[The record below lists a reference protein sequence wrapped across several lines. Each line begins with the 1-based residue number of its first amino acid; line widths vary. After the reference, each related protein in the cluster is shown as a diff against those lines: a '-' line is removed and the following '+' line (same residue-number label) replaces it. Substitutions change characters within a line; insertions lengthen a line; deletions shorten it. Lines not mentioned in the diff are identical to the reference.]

1 MDRNVVITGIGVLS
15 PIGIGRNDYWKGLFQ
30 GKTGF
35 EEISLFDA
43 SPFHVSLGG
52 EISDFDPLAF
62 LGKKGLRELDRSTR
76 LLCSAARL
84 AIDDGRLDL
93 IDTAAYSTGVSIGAT
108 FGSLHSIVQFDRSR
122 LLEGPKAVN
131 PSLFPNTVINSPAS
145 HVSIRFGIK
154 GFNTTI
160 STGFC
165 ASLDAVIYAADFIR
179 LNRAEA
185 VLAGGVE
192 EFCEET
198 FFGFHKLGCLSGLDG
213 SEAVCRPFDAKRNG
227 VILSEGAAI
236 VILENERQAIN
247 RNATV
252 YAHVMGYGNVFDPA
266 ADWNFKHPGQGL
278 KNAIAYAL
286 KEAALVPEEIDY
298 ICSCSNS
305 TIGLDRMESKVI
317 KNIFGQRAY
326 TIPVSSIKSMIGE
339 TLSASGVLALVAAVG
354 AIQNG
359 RIPPTMNYRNADPD
373 CNLDYVP
380 NQSRPGAIRT
390 VLVTSTDPYG
400 QNSAVI
406 IGK

>member
-1 MDRNVVITGIGVLS
+1 MDRDVVITGIGVLS
-15 PIGIGRNDYWKGLFQ
+15 PIGIGRDGYWKGLFQ
-30 GKTGF
+30 GTTGF
-35 EEISLFDA
+35 KEITLFDA
-43 SPFHVSLGG
+43 APFHVRLGG
-52 EISDFDPLAF
+52 EISNFDPLTF

-84 AIDDGRLDL
+84 AIDDGKLEL
-93 IDTAAYSTGVSIGAT
+93 IDTSAYSTGVSIGAT

-179 LNRAEA
+179 LNRAKV

-192 EFCEET
+192 ELCEET

-236 VILENERQAIN
+236 VILENERHAIN
-247 RNATV
+247 RNAAV

-286 KEAALVPEEIDY
+286 KEAALVPEKIDY

-317 KNIFGQRAY
+317 KDIFGRR
-326 TIPVSSIKSMIGE
+326 TPVSSIKSMVGE
-339 TLSASGVLALVAAVG
+339 SLSASGMMALVAAIG

-359 RIPPTMNYRNADPD
+359 RIPPTMNYSNADPD
-373 CNLDYVP
+373 CDLDYVP
-380 NQSRPGAIRT
+380 NQSRPGDIRT
-390 VLVTSTDPYG
+390 VLVTSTDPFG
-400 QNSAVI
+400 QNTAVI

>member
-1 MDRNVVITGIGVLS
+1 
-15 PIGIGRNDYWKGLFQ
+15 
-30 GKTGF
+30 
-35 EEISLFDA
+35 
-43 SPFHVSLGG
+43 
-52 EISDFDPLAF
+52 
-62 LGKKGLRELDRSTR
+62 

-84 AIDDGRLDL
+84 AINDGGLEL

-108 FGSLHSIVQFDRSR
+108 FGSLHSIGQFDRSR

-192 EFCEET
+192 ELCEET
-198 FFGFHKLGCLSGLDG
+198 FFGFHKLGCLSGVDG

-236 VILENERQAIN
+236 LILENERHAIN
-247 RNATV
+247 RNASL
-252 YAHVMGYGNVFDPA
+252 YARVKGYSNVFDPA
-266 ADWNFKHPGQGL
+266 ADWNFKHSGQGL
-278 KNAIAYAL
+278 NNAIAFAL
-286 KEAALVPEEIDY
+286 KEAALVPEDIDY

-317 KNIFGQRAY
+317 KDIFGRRV
-326 TIPVSSIKSMIGE
+326 PVSSIKSIIGE
-339 TLSASGVLALVAAVG
+339 SVSASGALALAAAVG
-354 AIQNG
+354 AIQKG

-373 CNLDYVP
+373 CDLDYVP
-380 NQSRPGAIRT
+380 NQSRPADIRR
-390 VLVTSTDPYG
+390 VLITSTDPFG
-400 QNSAVI
+400 MNNAVI